1 MTALKSSD
9 PGLESMESQKR
20 AMMADVEAFEND
32 LSRLSE
38 QISSQVQSAGS
49 QARLTLMKNRH
60 SQRAEQ
66 IQAL

>member
-1 MTALKSSD
+1 MALKSSD

-49 QARLTLMKNRH
+49 QARLILMKNRH

-66 IQAL
+66 IQTL